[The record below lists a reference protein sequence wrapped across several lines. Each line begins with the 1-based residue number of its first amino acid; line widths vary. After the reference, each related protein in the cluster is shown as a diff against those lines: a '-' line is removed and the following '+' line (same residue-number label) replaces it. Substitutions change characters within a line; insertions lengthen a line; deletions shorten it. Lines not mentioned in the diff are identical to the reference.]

1 MSKLTIV
8 MVKSDHADLHELI
21 QKLDKDLLKRY
32 PADEIYLVDFSNPKV
47 KEMIFTVV
55 YMDAKPVAWEEL
67 RPIDA
72 EEMEL
77 KRFYVDPSY
86 RRQGIA
92 VSLLSFLEDEARKR
106 GILRIKLETGVKRL
120 LFIRSRVTS
129 RLNDSASMNTMSTVF
144 VMVKSCI
151 CLYKTFSYTMN
162 SESILAYIAGEM
174 SMNLKQKAAEKAVEA
189 IQDGMK
195 VGLGTGSTAY
205 WAIQKIGERVA
216 QGLHIQAVATS
227 QASEDLARELGI
239 PIIPFDQI
247 GRLDVTIDGAD
258 EVNEQLVLV
267 KGGGGALLREKIVES
282 NSDRLIIIV
291 DESKDVKV
299 LGAFPLPVEVVPF
312 ASEWTLEALRQTGCQ
327 AEWRI
332 QDGELYLTDNGN
344 YIADCRY
351 GTIENPQELEIRL
364 NQIPGV
370 VENGLFIHMAD
381 QVIIARANGQIDIRN
396 K

>member
-1 MSKLTIV
+1 
-8 MVKSDHADLHELI
+8 
-21 QKLDKDLLKRY
+21 
-32 PADEIYLVDFSNPKV
+32 
-47 KEMIFTVV
+47 
-55 YMDAKPVAWEEL
+55 
-67 RPIDA
+67 
-72 EEMEL
+72 
-77 KRFYVDPSY
+77 
-86 RRQGIA
+86 
-92 VSLLSFLEDEARKR
+92 
-106 GILRIKLETGVKRL
+106 
-120 LFIRSRVTS
+120 
-129 RLNDSASMNTMSTVF
+129 
-144 VMVKSCI
+144 
-151 CLYKTFSYTMN
+151 
-162 SESILAYIAGEM
+162 
-174 SMNLKQKAAEKAVEA
+174 MNLKQKAAEKAVEA

-227 QASEDLARELGI
+227 QASEDQARELGI

-282 NSDRLIIIV
+282 NTDRLIIIV

-312 ASEWTLEALRQTGCQ
+312 ASEWTLEALRQTGCK
-327 AEWRI
+327 ADWRMK
-332 QDGELYLTDNGN
+332 DGERYLTDNGN

-351 GTIENPQELEIRL
+351 GTIENPHELEIRL
-364 NQIPGV
+364 NHIPGV
-370 VENGLFIHMAD
+370 VDNGLFINMAD

>member
-1 MSKLTIV
+1 
-8 MVKSDHADLHELI
+8 
-21 QKLDKDLLKRY
+21 
-32 PADEIYLVDFSNPKV
+32 
-47 KEMIFTVV
+47 
-55 YMDAKPVAWEEL
+55 
-67 RPIDA
+67 
-72 EEMEL
+72 
-77 KRFYVDPSY
+77 
-86 RRQGIA
+86 
-92 VSLLSFLEDEARKR
+92 
-106 GILRIKLETGVKRL
+106 
-120 LFIRSRVTS
+120 
-129 RLNDSASMNTMSTVF
+129 
-144 VMVKSCI
+144 
-151 CLYKTFSYTMN
+151 
-162 SESILAYIAGEM
+162 
-174 SMNLKQKAAEKAVEA
+174 MNLKQKAAEKAVEA

-216 QGLHIQAVATS
+216 QGLYIQAVATS

-247 GRLDVTIDGAD
+247 GRLDITIDGAD
-258 EVNEQLVLV
+258 EVNEELVLV

-291 DESKDVKV
+291 DESKDVKK

-312 ASEWTLEALRQTGCQ
+312 ASEWTLEALRKTGCE

-332 QDGELYLTDNGN
+332 KDGERFLTDNGN

-351 GTIENPQELEIRL
+351 GTIEHPQELEIRL

-370 VENGLFIHMAD
+370 VDNGLFINMAD